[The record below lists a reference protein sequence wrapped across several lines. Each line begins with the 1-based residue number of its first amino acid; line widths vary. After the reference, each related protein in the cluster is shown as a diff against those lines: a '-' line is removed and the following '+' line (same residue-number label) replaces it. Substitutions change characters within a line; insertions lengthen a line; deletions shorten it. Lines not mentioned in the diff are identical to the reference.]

1 MPVPDYQ
8 SIMLPLLKSVAD
20 EQTHKFREL
29 IEKLAQEF
37 KLTEEDRRELL
48 PSGKQPLFDNR
59 VGWANTYLKKA
70 GLLQS
75 EKRGFVQITK
85 LGQEVL
91 NKEPLKIDASFLR
104 QYDSFNEFVG
114 TNSKDNE
121 DGNNLQLLDS
131 DNQTPK
137 EKFEQAYQQ
146 INRLLISQ
154 LEDQL
159 SKVDPYKFEELVLDL
174 LQAIGYGGNRAEAAQ
189 VTKKSV
195 DGGIDG
201 IINEDRLGLDKIYIQ
216 AKRYSNTV
224 PIKEVRDFAGA
235 MLANSAH
242 KGVFMTTSDFP
253 SSAKEF
259 AEKIDR
265 TLILIDGKRLA
276 ALMIEYNIG
285 ITPKE
290 TFVYKEIDSDYF
302 EN

>member
-8 SIMLPLLKSVAD
+8 SIMLPLLRCVAD
-20 EQTHKFREL
+20 EKTYKFRQL
-29 IEKLAQEF
+29 IEKLSIEL
-37 KLTEEDRRELL
+37 KLSNADRRQLL

-75 EKRGFVQITK
+75 EKRGFVQITN
-85 LGQEVL
+85 LGMEVL
-91 NKEPLKIDASFLR
+91 NANPSKIDAAFLR

-114 TNSKDNE
+114 TNVK
-121 DGNNLQLLDS
+121 NNGESNVKSVESDS
-131 DNQTPK
+131 QTPK
-137 EKFEQAYQQ
+137 ENFEEAYQQ
-146 INRLLISQ
+146 INRMLIRQ
-154 LEDQL
+154 LADQL
-159 SKVDPYKFEELVLDL
+159 IKVDPYKFEELVLDL

-189 VTKKSV
+189 VTKKST

-216 AKRYSNTV
+216 AKRYANTV

-235 MLANSAH
+235 MLAHNAR
-242 KGVFMTTSDFP
+242 KGVFITTSDFP
-253 SSAKEF
+253 PSAKEF
-259 AEKIDR
+259 ADKIDR

-276 ALMIEYNIG
+276 ELMIEYNIG
-285 ITPKE
+285 ISPKE

-302 EN
+302 ES

>member
-8 SIMLPLLKSVAD
+8 SIMLPLLRCVAD
-20 EQTHKFREL
+20 EHVHKFRDL
-29 IEKLAQEF
+29 IESLAQEF
-37 KLTEEDRRELL
+37 HLSDTDRRELL
-48 PSGKQPLFDNR
+48 PSGKQALFDNR

-85 LGQEVL
+85 LGLDVL
-91 NKEPLKIDASFLR
+91 DTNPSRIDAAFLR

-114 TNSKDNE
+114 TNDKDSV
-121 DGNNLQLLDS
+121 DS
-131 DNQTPK
+131 SEQTVESDIKTPK
-137 EKFEQAYQQ
+137 ETFEEAYQQ
-146 INRLLISQ
+146 INRLLIGQ
-154 LEDQL
+154 LSDQL
-159 SKVDPYKFEELVLDL
+159 TKIDPYKFEELVLDL

-189 VTKKSV
+189 VTKKSA

-235 MLANSAH
+235 MLAHNAR
-242 KGVFMTTSDFP
+242 KGVFITTSDFP
-253 SSAKEF
+253 TSAKEF

-265 TLILIDGKRLA
+265 TLILINGKRLA
-276 ALMIEYNIG
+276 QLMIEYNIG
-285 ITPKE
+285 ISPKE